1 MNRVRKAQ
9 SVFAKLSQAEKVV
22 TIGAILTIVSLFL
35 PWYRDLDAWQKGE
48 VFLGVTGPLS
58 MIGLV
63 ILAGTGAVLV
73 QMIGRALHKEVKL
86 LKKIKN
92 LTTYVA
98 AENVLLFIVAT
109 SIYLDPKFG
118 VNLTLKETSF
128 GLFLCLVGSAIMW
141 FGHYMKNHEPEK
153 PELNVFEEVEKNIDR
168 MHKDIMQE
176 HQEIQEEMS
185 AAEKEYREL
194 HLQKEATEK
203 NETLKMDI

>member
-109 SIYLDPKFG
+109 SKTGKVFLILEIMMLSG
-118 VNLTLKETSF
+118 ISF
-128 GLFLCLVGSAIMW
+128 WM
-141 FGHYMKNHEPEK
+141 E
-153 PELNVFEEVEKNIDR
+153 
-168 MHKDIMQE
+168 
-176 HQEIQEEMS
+176 
-185 AAEKEYREL
+185 
-194 HLQKEATEK
+194 
-203 NETLKMDI
+203 